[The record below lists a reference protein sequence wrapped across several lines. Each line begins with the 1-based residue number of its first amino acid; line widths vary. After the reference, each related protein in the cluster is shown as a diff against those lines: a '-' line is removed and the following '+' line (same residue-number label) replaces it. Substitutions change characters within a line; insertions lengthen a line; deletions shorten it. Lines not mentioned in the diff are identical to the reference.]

1 MFTISILTIVY
12 GCFNGPFLTAT
23 AIIVTTTMPFVVSEF
38 SGAVQIFFYYL
49 ALVAVAGL
57 LIDRFRRCA
66 WVSVLA
72 LFATQA
78 APLAVSMASVGDVQY
93 LVFAMIT
100 AAAAIAI
107 PPCQLFLK
115 HEGSIVTETFQGRL
129 RALNWPE
136 FLNRIAF
143 GGYLGAIII
152 SVLVVLKDA
161 VWLRFGPP
169 SQRAQHCTRWPTYKP
184 RRASVVR
191 SCPKGT
197 KRLYPSCGIPR

>member
-23 AIIVTTTMPFVVSEF
+23 AIIVT
-38 SGAVQIFFYYL
+38 
-49 ALVAVAGL
+49 
-57 LIDRFRRCA
+57 
-66 WVSVLA
+66 
-72 LFATQA
+72 QA
-78 APLAVSMASVGDVQY
+78 APLAISMASAGDVQY

-115 HEGSIVTETFQGRL
+115 HEGSILTETFQGRL

-169 SQRAQHCTRWPTYKP
+169 SQRAQLCTRWPPYEPQT
-184 RRASVVR
+184 RQRCASL
-191 SCPKGT
+191 P
-197 KRLYPSCGIPR
+197 

>member
-23 AIIVTTTMPFVVSEF
+23 AIIVTTTMPFVVSGFSGF

-49 ALVAVAGL
+49 ALIAVVGL

-78 APLAVSMASVGDVQY
+78 APLAISMASAGDVQY

-161 VWLRFGPP
+161 GLVEVWT
-169 SQRAQHCTRWPTYKP
+169 AIATI
-184 RRASVVR
+184 AA
-191 SCPKGT
+191 
-197 KRLYPSCGIPR
+197 LYAMANV

>member
-23 AIIVTTTMPFVVSEF
+23 AIVVTTTMPFVVSEF

-78 APLAVSMASVGDVQY
+78 APLAISMASAGDVQY

-115 HEGSIVTETFQGRL
+115 QEGSTVTETFQGRL

-169 SQRAQHCTRWPTYKP
+169 SQRAQHCTRWPTYETQTRQRCAILP
-184 RRASVVR
+184 
-191 SCPKGT
+191 
-197 KRLYPSCGIPR
+197 